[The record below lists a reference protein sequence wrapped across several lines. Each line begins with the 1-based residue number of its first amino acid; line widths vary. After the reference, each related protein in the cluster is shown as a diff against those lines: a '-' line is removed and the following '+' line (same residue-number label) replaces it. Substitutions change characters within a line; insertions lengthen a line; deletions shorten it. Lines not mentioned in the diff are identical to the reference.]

1 MKCMCSVAPRNAHF
15 LFTWN
20 PKVALISCRLCENN
34 RLSAFGAKNHR
45 LKQKPS
51 TLVIKPNGG
60 ERLKTVYTSI
70 SQHPKTIQNP
80 TISGAQSIGWTRI
93 RAPHTEKYGT
103 FSPFFTSFSFFQ
115 FWLKSTGNRLV
126 AQKRSATLEKW
137 RTTPKVDLYR
147 VCARTAN
154 FDFWP
159 KKLKTIDFRWMTLF

>member
-1 MKCMCSVAPRNAHF
+1 MVVFVIAHGSMMFHAFSGYLFSYGFEARNHNYIYEDY
-15 LFTWN
+15 LQVPGT
-20 PKVALISCRLCENN
+20 PKLLKLKSRLCENY

-103 FSPFFTSFSFFQ
+103 FSPFFHIFFIFSVLTKINGQPTSGP
-115 FWLKSTGNRLV
+115 K
-126 AQKRSATLEKW
+126 AQRNSGKMAHNTQSGF
-137 RTTPKVDLYR
+137 V
-147 VCARTAN
+147 
-154 FDFWP
+154 
-159 KKLKTIDFRWMTLF
+159 

>member
-1 MKCMCSVAPRNAHF
+1 MY
-15 LFTWN
+15 TWN

-80 TISGAQSIGWTRI
+80 TIRGPQSIG
-93 RAPHTEKYGT
+93 
-103 FSPFFTSFSFFQ
+103 
-115 FWLKSTGNRLV
+115 
-126 AQKRSATLEKW
+126 
-137 RTTPKVDLYR
+137 
-147 VCARTAN
+147 
-154 FDFWP
+154 
-159 KKLKTIDFRWMTLF
+159 